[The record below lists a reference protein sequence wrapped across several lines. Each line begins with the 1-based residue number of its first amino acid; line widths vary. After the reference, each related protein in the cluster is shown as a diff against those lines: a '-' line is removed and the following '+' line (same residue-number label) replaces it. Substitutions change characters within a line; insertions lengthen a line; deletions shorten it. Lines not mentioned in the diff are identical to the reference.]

1 MFTSRGNQAMRI
13 RQMKAC
19 FPQKQTKS
27 VPPSRMGLFMP
38 ERAACH
44 PCPEEGSSP
53 PPLPPHGLWWGVGSL
68 QAVGKKWTFVWLRI
82 SVLRSTFKFSMV
94 SITRHFKIK
103 HSIFSPKLCSLWAS
117 HLREGYQRPSVVQT
131 RNLGI
136 IFTSQPHLLHH
147 LLSPRWLWDPSL
159 PSPSS
164 PSSPRPALWHQLLP
178 APSTL
183 SFPSLPSTHQGFPK
197 HTLGDASA
205 QFQPPWLP
213 PAQKISAQFYFG
225 FQHLHKSGSHRSFC
239 LILSLSMY
247 TSLHQF
253 LNYSINFHTFMPLL
267 MKLCSLLTVTKYLM
281 PSQALGTVPNA
292 LWASSCLIF
301 TISLNIR
308 FSLYYEW
315 GNWDLDR
322 VVTSPFTSGSQMCS
336 GMSSLQLNLW
346 FDIYLSLF
354 PCWSPN

>member
-94 SITRHFKIK
+94 STTRHFKIK
-103 HSIFSPKLCSLWAS
+103 HSIFSPKLCFLWAS

-147 LLSPRWLWDPSL
+147 LLSPRWLWDLSL

-164 PSSPRPALWHQLLP
+164 PFSPRPALWHQLLP

-183 SFPSLPSTHQGFPK
+183 SFPSLPSTHQPQGFPK
-197 HTLGDASA
+197 HTLGDANA
-205 QFQPPWLP
+205 QFLGFLLP
-213 PAQKISAQFYFG
+213 RLVPSFLLVSNIFINLARIDLSALSWVCPCTRLPISFSTTP
-225 FQHLHKSGSHRSFC
+225 L
-239 LILSLSMY
+239 
-247 TSLHQF
+247 TS
-253 LNYSINFHTFMPLL
+253 TLL
-267 MKLCSLLTVTKYLM
+267 CLCSWHY
-281 PSQALGTVPNA
+281 VP
-292 LWASSCLIF
+292 
-301 TISLNIR
+301 
-308 FSLYYEW
+308 Y
-315 GNWDLDR
+315 
-322 VVTSPFTSGSQMCS
+322 
-336 GMSSLQLNLW
+336 
-346 FDIYLSLF
+346 
-354 PCWSPN
+354 